1 MQINET
7 EVNKILFFFYM
18 VSSFFGNIE
27 SAQVDNNFVCS
38 RSSDEQ
44 PSWHAYPL
52 IIMYKIFKILNHL
65 KCENAFYNGLIK
77 LGQNRSSLL
86 SFLNEG

>member
-1 MQINET
+1 
-7 EVNKILFFFYM
+7 M

-44 PSWHAYPL
+44 PSWHAYPV
-52 IIMYKIFKILNHL
+52 IFVYHSRIMYKIFKILNHL
-65 KCENAFYNGLIK
+65 KCENAFYNGLNK
-77 LGQNRSSLL
+77 LGQNKSSLL
-86 SFLNEG
+86 SFLNFVH

>member
-1 MQINET
+1 
-7 EVNKILFFFYM
+7 M

-44 PSWHAYPL
+44 PSWHAYPV
-52 IIMYKIFKILNHL
+52 IFVHRSRIMYKIFKILNHL